1 MEEQIRNRVDESGLV
16 SLDLADLLPK
26 SSVVSFDLQDHLW
39 EGFILRE
46 KPFREML
53 KSLSESDFSGRTVAL
68 YCSTDAVIPDWA
80 WMLVTSELILL
91 KAHVLI
97 GNPEQVR
104 SQQLIANIDSMD
116 PTPFVG
122 ARIVIK
128 GCSEAGGPHALGQAI
143 RKLQP
148 IARSIMYGEP
158 CSTVPIYKLPK
169 ASS

>member
-1 MEEQIRNRVDESGLV
+1 MKEEIRNRVDESGLV
-16 SLDLADLLPK
+16 SLDLGDLLPQ
-26 SSVVSFDLQDHLW
+26 SPMVSFDLQDHLW

-53 KSLSESDFSGRTVAL
+53 KSLSESDFSGRIVAL

-80 WMLVTSELILL
+80 WMLVTSHLTLL

-97 GNPEQVR
+97 GSQEEVR
-104 SQQLIANIDSMD
+104 SQLLIANIDSMD
-116 PTPFVG
+116 PKPFVG

-128 GCSEAGGPHALGQAI
+128 GCSEAGGPHALGQVI

-148 IARSIMYGEP
+148 VARSIMYGEP